1 MENVIMQIAY
11 NILIPIKYLVASVD
25 LNKASLANRNI
36 VWESFQY
43 MLLSAMQ

>member
-1 MENVIMQIAY
+1 MENVIMQIVY
-11 NILIPIKYLVASVD
+11 NILTPIKCLVTSVN

>member
-1 MENVIMQIAY
+1 MENVIMQIVY
-11 NILIPIKYLVASVD
+11 NILIPIKYLVKSEN

-36 VWESFQY
+36 VWESFKY

>member
-1 MENVIMQIAY
+1 MENVIMQIVY
-11 NILIPIKYLVASVD
+11 NILTPIKCLVTSVN

-36 VWESFQY
+36 VWESFKY

>member
-1 MENVIMQIAY
+1 MENVIMQIVY
-11 NILIPIKYLVASVD
+11 NILTPIKCLVTSVN

-36 VWESFQY
+36 IWESFKY